1 MAVGVYRD
9 PAAERAAASAAARA
23 AQQGRVSVSLPANL
37 RPDYQASFRT
47 SEQMARDAIARG
59 GPGQAGLG
67 IGWEGGAF
75 DINPVTGRAVPTNAA
90 RQQNAAAAVDW
101 AAIAKLFENQS
112 GGGGGNTGAGGGGGV
127 VDTGG
132 GGVSLGN
139 FGRDMG
145 NFAPAPAPNTALLDA
160 LRKLRAEEDARI
172 AAGETALLASL
183 QATDPMAAYAFNPAG
198 ATIPQATLANYVS
211 AIGGSPEQVAATQAY
226 AQQLQ
231 NAYLGDV
238 GQYAT
243 NVGQSQA
250 NYRIAQQ
257 NIAKQNA
264 EIARRQLGLA
274 ALAAE
279 LGITQSE
286 EQRRQARQDAALELA
301 LKYGRLQD
309 RGNTAQITMP
319 NLPFTTI
326 DLGNGQII
334 TVPNA

>member
-23 AQQGRVSVSLPANL
+23 AQQGRVSVSLPANQ
-37 RPDYQASFRT
+37 RPDYQYSVPTQSQVAASN
-47 SEQMARDAIARG
+47 MARG
-59 GPGQAGLG
+59 GSGVAGG
-67 IGWEGGAF
+67 GFWEGG
-75 DINPVTGRAVPTNAA
+75 DIYINPVTNQARPTNAA
-90 RQQNAAAAVDW
+90 LQNLREADPW
-101 AAIAKLFENQS
+101 ANVNWQGLGQLLTDAGIPLQGTQP
-112 GGGGGNTGAGGGGGV
+112 GGGGGGGTVTLPGFRTPGEIP
-127 VDTGG
+127 T
-132 GGVSLGN
+132 
-139 FGRDMG
+139 
-145 NFAPAPAPNTALLDA
+145 PAPVENPLLAA

-257 NIAKQNA
+257 NVAKQNA

-279 LGITQSE
+279 LGINQSE
-286 EQRRQARQDAALELA
+286 EQRRRAREDAALELA
-301 LKYGRLQD
+301 LKYGQLRD
-309 RGNTAQITMP
+309 TGNTAQITMP
-319 NLPFTTI
+319 SLPFTTI
-326 DLGNGQII
+326 DLGNGRTI
-334 TVPNA
+334 TVPNL